1 MKLILKIWLV
11 ASLGLFI
18 GACNEAADAELDG
31 LDEVSN
37 KPETSKVNT
46 ELGTVVRVT
55 GGDIQG
61 HAREEGL
68 REYLGIP
75 YAAAPIGDKRWQPP
89 HPLAS
94 WQSVRQATERGLP
107 CVQPAS
113 LSEFYDRAYVE
124 TSEDCLT
131 LNVWTRAQQSS
142 ERLPVMVWVHGGA
155 LVMGSGRDYDG
166 ASLTSNGVVLVT
178 LNYRLG
184 PFGFFAHPELSI
196 ESPQGSSGNQG
207 YRDQIAALTWVQN
220 NIEQFGGDPDN
231 VTIFGESAGSWS
243 MSVLQASPL
252 AQGLFHKV
260 IGQSG
265 ARFIPLSDLSKPRW
279 GLPSGEAWG
288 QQVASMLTGT
298 EAPDLVALRALPAQQ
313 IMDIYA
319 GDPAVLNNFDRL
331 TIVDGDVLPDEVNA
345 IFAKGEQA
353 DVPVLIGSNADE
365 ATTFDPA
372 MLNPGGDSPDY
383 VSAHEQ
389 LVART
394 LPTVGN
400 EIFDLYPATA
410 DAARDSFVRFNTDA
424 MFTQP
429 MRLWADYMEGVSSP
443 AYLYWWNWRPMID
456 GSDQY
461 GAFHAAEIPYVF
473 NDLSMF
479 DIEDS
484 EQEREFSETMM
495 TLWTNFAKTG
505 DPSAEGV
512 VQWPAY
518 QTAKPAV
525 AILGPNIE
533 VVQGIRSEEVEVI
546 TAAYAQMRE

>member
-11 ASLGLFI
+11 ASLGLFL
-18 GACNEAADAELDG
+18 GACNDAADAG
-31 LDEVSN
+31 LDELAT
-37 KPETSKVNT
+37 KPKTSEVRT
-46 ELGTVVRVT
+46 ALGTVVRVT

-61 HAREEGL
+61 HVREEGL
-68 REYLGIP
+68 HEYLGIP

-89 HPLAS
+89 HPLPA
-94 WQSVRQATERGLP
+94 WQNLRQVTERGLP

-113 LSEFYDRAYVE
+113 LSEFYNQPYVE

-142 ERLPVMVWVHGGA
+142 ARLPVMVWVHGGA

-166 ASLTSNGVVLVT
+166 ASLTSKGVILVT
-178 LNYRLG
+178 INYRLG
-184 PFGFFAHPELSI
+184 PFGFFAHPELSA

-220 NIEQFGGDPDN
+220 NIEQFGGDPNN

-265 ARFIPLSDLSKPRW
+265 GRFIPLSDLSEPRW

-288 QQVASMLTGT
+288 RQVASLLTGT

-319 GDPAVLNNFDRL
+319 DDPAVLSNFDRL
-331 TIVDGDVLPDEVNA
+331 TIVDGEVLPDEVNA
-345 IFAKGEQA
+345 IFARGEQA

-365 ATTFDPA
+365 ATTFTPDL
-372 MLNPGGDSPDY
+372 MNPNGVSVDY
-383 VSAHEQ
+383 VSIHKQ
-389 LVART
+389 LVAGT
-394 LPTVGN
+394 LPSVGN

-410 DAARDSFVRFNTDA
+410 DVARDSFVRFSTDT

-443 AYLYWWNWRPMID
+443 AYLYWWNWRPMIE
-456 GSDQY
+456 GSDKY
-461 GAFHAAEIPYVF
+461 GAFHAAEVAYVF

-479 DIEDS
+479 DIEAS
-484 EQEREFSETMM
+484 EQDREFSETMM

-505 DPSAEGV
+505 DPSADGTL
-512 VQWPAY
+512 QWPVY
-518 QTAKPAV
+518 QTEKPAV
-525 AILGPNIE
+525 VILGPNIE
-533 VVQGIRSEEVEVI
+533 VVQGIRSKAVEVI